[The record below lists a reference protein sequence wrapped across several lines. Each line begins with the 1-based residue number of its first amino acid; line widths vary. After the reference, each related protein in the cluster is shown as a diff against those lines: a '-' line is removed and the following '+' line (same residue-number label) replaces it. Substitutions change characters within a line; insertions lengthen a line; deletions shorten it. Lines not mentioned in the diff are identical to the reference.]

1 MFSTAQN
8 RKRFTDLGREEKGKE
23 GDRGDLLEK
32 KKSKKGERAIRPV
45 KMGPVNWVLKGTKLI
60 TNTNN

>member
-1 MFSTAQN
+1 M
-8 RKRFTDLGREEKGKE
+8 GREEKGNE

-60 TNTNN
+60 ANTNN